1 MTYDANITV
10 FNSSLSPTMT
20 NYNDVSKTALTNNI
34 NTIITNAGS
43 TFHNIQVIIM
53 PHKD

>member
-1 MTYDANITV
+1 MTYDANVTV
-10 FNSSLSPTMT
+10 FDSNLSSTMT
-20 NYNDVSKTALTNNI
+20 TYEDVSKTALTNNI

-53 PHKD
+53 PHKE